1 MDLDYYMIKDGSGIS
16 ITMALK
22 CVECGKTTKNL
33 LQLYCECGGLVEV
46 MKSRKLAIKKQK
58 RRGADQG

>member
-16 ITMALK
+16 ITMTLK

-33 LQLYCECGGLVEV
+33 LQLYCDECGGLVEV
-46 MKSRKLAIKKQK
+46 MKSRKLLVKKSKKK
-58 RRGADQG
+58 RS